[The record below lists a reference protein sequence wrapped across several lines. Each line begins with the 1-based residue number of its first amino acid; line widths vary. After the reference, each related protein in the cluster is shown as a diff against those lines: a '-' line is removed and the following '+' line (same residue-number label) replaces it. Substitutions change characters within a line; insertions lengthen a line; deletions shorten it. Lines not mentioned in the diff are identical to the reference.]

1 MTPREKILGFGVGGI
16 LVLAACQYTWM
27 KYRDAVAIRQAR
39 IEALD
44 NQILQARDR
53 LIQGAYAD
61 RMMGEYLVRSLPSD
75 QETARA
81 DYSRWLYEIITLVDL
96 KDAAVKYVNTIPV
109 RDPNADPSGNLYLRH
124 GFKVSGKTDQ
134 HGWIE
139 LLHLFHSKDYLHRL
153 TDWSVRPAREGGLAI
168 EMTIDVIGLTAASP
182 DLKSPD
188 YTSPL
193 VDDFDAYAQ
202 KIWNRNFFSPPNQPP
217 RFSDES
223 QLTVNRGVAPSLKV
237 TAEDPEK
244 NVLTYTLV
252 GEVPPG
258 LEIEPASGA
267 IRWSP
272 QELGDYRVTVRVSD
286 DGYPSQ
292 SSEQSFTLAV
302 VDPPPPPEP
311 EAGPPKFDDSTQT
324 VLTALVQGGGDWTAW
339 MKVRTQGT
347 TLKLKPGDP
356 FEIGRL
362 SGTVVDVNARFVT
375 LEIDGKRFELRPAGN
390 LAEAARAIS
399 DSPGQP

>member
-16 LVLAACQYTWM
+16 LVLAGCQYVWM
-27 KYRDAVAIRQAR
+27 KYRDAVAVRQAR

-109 RDPNADPSGNLYLRH
+109 RDPNAEPSGNLYLRH

-134 HGWIE
+134 QGWIE

-168 EMTIDVIGLTAASP
+168 EMTIDVIGLSAASP

-193 VDDFDAYAQ
+193 VDDFDNYAQ
-202 KIWNRNFFSPPNQPP
+202 KIWNRNFFSPPNLPP
-217 RFSDES
+217 RFSGGS
-223 QLTVNRGVAPSLKV
+223 QLTANRGAPPSLKV

-244 NVLTYTLV
+244 NRLTYALV

-258 LEIEPASGA
+258 LEIDPASGD

-292 SSEQSFTLAV
+292 SSEQSFAIAV
-302 VDPPPPPEP
+302 VDPPPPEP
-311 EAGPPKFDDSTQT
+311 EVGPPKFDDSTQT

-399 DSPGQP
+399 DSPDQP

>member
-1 MTPREKILGFGVGGI
+1 
-16 LVLAACQYTWM
+16 
-27 KYRDAVAIRQAR
+27 
-39 IEALD
+39 
-44 NQILQARDR
+44 
-53 LIQGAYAD
+53 
-61 RMMGEYLVRSLPSD
+61 
-75 QETARA
+75 
-81 DYSRWLYEIITLVDL
+81 
-96 KDAAVKYVNTIPV
+96 
-109 RDPNADPSGNLYLRH
+109 
-124 GFKVSGKTDQ
+124 
-134 HGWIE
+134 
-139 LLHLFHSKDYLHRL
+139 
-153 TDWSVRPAREGGLAI
+153 
-168 EMTIDVIGLTAASP
+168 
-182 DLKSPD
+182 
-188 YTSPL
+188 L

-217 RFSDES
+217 RFSGET
-223 QLTVNRGVAPSLKV
+223 QLTANRGEASLKL

-244 NVLTYTLV
+244 NRLTYTVV
-252 GEVPPG
+252 GEAPAG
-258 LEIEPASGA
+258 LEIDPASGN

-292 SSEQSFTLAV
+292 STEQSFAIAV

-390 LAEAARAIS
+390 LSEAARAVS
-399 DSPGQP
+399 DSQGQP

>member
-1 MTPREKILGFGVGGI
+1 MTPREKVLGFGVGGI
-16 LVLAACQYTWM
+16 LLLAACQYTWM
-27 KYRDAVAIRQAR
+27 KYRDAVAARQAR

-61 RMMGEYLVRSLPSD
+61 RMMGEYLVRSLPSNL
-75 QETARA
+75 ETARA

-96 KDAAVKYVNTIPV
+96 QDAAVKYVNTIPV
-109 RDPNADPSGNLYLRH
+109 RDPNADPAGNLYLRH

-134 HGWIE
+134 RGWIE

-168 EMTIDVIGLTAASP
+168 EMTIDVVGLTAASP

-217 RFSDES
+217 RFSGET
-223 QLTVNRGVAPSLKV
+223 QLTANRGEASLKL

-244 NVLTYTLV
+244 NRLTYAIV
-252 GEVPPG
+252 GEAPAG
-258 LEIEPASGA
+258 LEIDPASGN

-292 SSEQSFTLAV
+292 STEQSFAIAV

-390 LAEAARAIS
+390 LSEAARAVS
-399 DSPGQP
+399 NNQGQP